1 VGVVNPVRPR
11 DPFRRNAFR
20 CGRQRRL
27 VGALWMKGPKD
38 IRMVR
43 GLIREG
49 AIVAVDRQNEGPEAS
64 RSSSKSGSSNPFGN
78 AH

>member
-1 VGVVNPVRPR
+1 
-11 DPFRRNAFR
+11 
-20 CGRQRRL
+20 
-27 VGALWMKGPKD
+27 MKGPKD